1 MTLLP
6 MHAWHPVAVHL
17 PLVAFL
23 LAAAFDLVASL
34 RPRAGALTGRG
45 SAFSAAPETTSG

>member
-1 MTLLP
+1 MNLLP
-6 MHAWHPVAVHL
+6 MHAWQPVAIHL

-34 RPRAGALTGRG
+34 RQSPTWRD
-45 SAFSAAPETTSG
+45 AATRSGG